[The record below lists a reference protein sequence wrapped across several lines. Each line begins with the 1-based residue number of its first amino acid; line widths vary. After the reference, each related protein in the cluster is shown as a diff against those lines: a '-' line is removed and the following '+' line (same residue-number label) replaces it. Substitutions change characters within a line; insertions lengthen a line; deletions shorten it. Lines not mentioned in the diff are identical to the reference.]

1 MISSLKGASLFVS
14 LSLALL
20 GCASSGVTAPQ
31 NAQSGSAVSYASV
44 DRSTTY
50 APSPNLVQEAP
61 VNATA
66 QQPGYRGVGC
76 NEAPTS
82 LGAGIMSSPNARLCP

>member
-1 MISSLKGASLFVS
+1 MISLKGTAAFVS

-31 NAQSGSAVSYASV
+31 SASGSAVSYAEI

-50 APSPNLVQEAP
+50 APSPNRVEEAP

-66 QQPGYRGVGC
+66 QSPGYRGVGC

-82 LGAGIMSSPNARLCP
+82 VGAGIMSSPNARLCP